1 MAVMLVAITCKLIC
15 SIYFPLLQ
23 FFGIFCMLYVFVTLL
38 CFFVVPQVELLVKE
52 YHIYLMRD
60 GRINMCGVTTKNA
73 DYVAKAFYDAITK
86 FPSHC

>member
-1 MAVMLVAITCKLIC
+1 
-15 SIYFPLLQ
+15 
-23 FFGIFCMLYVFVTLL
+23 MLYVFVTLL